1 MWHGAS
7 WNFIF
12 WGLYFG
18 IFIFIET
25 LIGKKR
31 MKKWNKV
38 LTHIYRKLIIV
49 IGFGIFYFTD
59 LSQLGKFFTNI
70 SGVSMI
76 TNGNAFGDLM
86 TWNSLLNNIF
96 LIAFAIIVSMP
107 VLDKIKYFFFKWGN
121 NTVYAVGKIGATL
134 ICCSLLI
141 ICSILMVDNTNNP
154 FLYFRF

>member
-1 MWHGAS
+1 
-7 WNFIF
+7 
-12 WGLYFG
+12 
-18 IFIFIET
+18 
-25 LIGKKR
+25 

-38 LTHIYRKLIIV
+38 LTHIYSKLIIV

-121 NTVYAVGKIGATL
+121 NTDR
-134 ICCSLLI
+134 CQE
-141 ICSILMVDNTNNP
+141 
-154 FLYFRF
+154 